1 MNAHNRFG
9 KLLPLGLLL
18 LALPTAPMMVS
29 AQDTKRDRTSSPS
42 TPPADNLKALTDVVR
57 QLQSEVRALRTRV
70 ATLEAKEGAAV
81 AESARLR
88 SQLQAVKD
96 PVPALAQR
104 KEPTPGAKASED
116 RASDV
121 SGPGTSAANPQ
132 QSTDQRISRMEED
145 LALADARITEQSQT
159 KVESGSKYRLRL
171 SGLVLFN
178 LFTNRGIVDNQDV
191 PQIAK
196 RAGPLDSSGSFGGS

>member
-57 QLQSEVRALRTRV
+57 QLQSEVLALRTRV

-81 AESARLR
+81 AESAKLR
-88 SQLQAVKD
+88 SQLEAVKA
-96 PVPALAQR
+96 PVPALGR
-104 KEPTPGAKASED
+104 PNEPMASARASED
-116 RASDV
+116 RAS
-121 SGPGTSAANPQ
+121 
-132 QSTDQRISRMEED
+132 E
-145 LALADARITEQSQT
+145 
-159 KVESGSKYRLRL
+159 
-171 SGLVLFN
+171 
-178 LFTNRGIVDNQDV
+178 
-191 PQIAK
+191 
-196 RAGPLDSSGSFGGS
+196 